1 MIPGYKK
8 VFWGIFFTAFHFN
21 FGPIKI
27 LPNFIAILIIS
38 FGIREI
44 LIDNENDSL
53 NMSLKLN
60 NISAFISFI
69 TFVLPF
75 MGIENLESNIIFNT
89 IWFNLGSILEIIIIV
104 KILEGTSQ
112 ILYEKYNSDLGR
124 EYEKKVIK
132 YLWLYSVVVIV
143 SNFNFIFISE
153 AVALVTAIYA
163 LIIKIWIMLSFKK
176 LYKDDLKIAK

>member
-1 MIPGYKK
+1 MIRGYKK

-38 FGIREI
+38 SGIREI

-104 KILEGTSQ
+104 KLLEGTSQ
-112 ILYEKYNSDLGR
+112 ILYEKY
-124 EYEKKVIK
+124 
-132 YLWLYSVVVIV
+132 IV
-143 SNFNFIFISE
+143 
-153 AVALVTAIYA
+153 
-163 LIIKIWIMLSFKK
+163 
-176 LYKDDLKIAK
+176 